1 MEEQEIEAVDAI
13 AKWQQSGTASEEK
26 CSELEEKLKKAL
38 DCKESIDDTNDSS
51 KFEYVQLKEDNA
63 SLQQKIEYL
72 ETNLARKSDNQIDL
86 ETQQKDT
93 VVELQ
98 ELQEALKAAQETLT
112 RDEEAVQQWEGE

>member
-1 MEEQEIEAVDAI
+1 MEAVDAI

-26 CSELEEKLKKAL
+26 CAELEEKLKKAL
-38 DCKESIDDTNDSS
+38 DCKESTDYTNDSS
-51 KFEYVQLKEDNA
+51 ESEYVQLKEDNT

-72 ETNLARKSDNQIDL
+72 ETSLAGMSDNQIDL

-93 VVELQ
+93 ILELQ

-112 RDEEAVQQWEGE
+112 KDEEAVQQWEGE